1 MFLSLI
7 IFLVINIYISE
18 PEPEPYIIDLIPDN
32 ISIPTPEWK
41 NIDQNKVIQIV
52 GGILGILSFG
62 CLVKFLS
69 DKVITSKSI
78 KFTDWFMTGSQYH
91 MESKGNWSIGCPS
104 GDAVISI
111 SISRGAVSRPISASG
126 QRRLTGFLGT
136 GLRPVC

>member
-1 MFLSLI
+1 MFVGILFLNKYILDYVILLFNILIFVISLI
-7 IFLVINIYISE
+7 IFYVINIYISE

-91 MESKGNWSIGCPS
+91 MKSGGNWMSFWGCCN
-104 GDAVISI
+104 
-111 SISRGAVSRPISASG
+111 
-126 QRRLTGFLGT
+126 QYQ
-136 GLRPVC
+136 CQ